1 MSRFHPTSGESQAKS
16 AWETAQGW
24 AKLPSM
30 NKGLQFVTAAMILSL
45 TAAGHAAGADQAK
58 TPVKAGWDAAA
69 AALYLDARESW
80 WQGWDRAKRDHGT
93 RCVSCHTQATY
104 AFARPALRTSIGA
117 LTLTKEETAMLA
129 DVRKRV
135 QAWSQMLPFYSD
147 EVYGKGKEI
156 ESRNAE
162 AVLNAIILSNYDI
175 DTGEQNDVTVQA
187 FRHAWELQTKTGPD
201 AGAWVWQNFEYAPWE
216 SKESQY
222 HWAALMAVQA
232 AREPGSYTGQQDV
245 QEPLKAL
252 RSYLKTHYEAQP
264 LLNKIAALWAS
275 GSFAGI
281 LNAQQKESLL
291 SRVYSLQRADG
302 GWSATDLGDWHR
314 RDGTPLETRS
324 DGYATALIGLVLE
337 EAIADSPDPPAQAAA
352 RIERALAWLRANQN
366 PETGAWPAWSLNKNR
381 DLGSGTGKFMSD
393 AATAYASLALLGWPR
408 HVVYRNARYG
418 FCVDLPA
425 RWAGYEVIEEKW
437 ESGPASGGAP
447 ASGLKLRFRSPRWTK
462 DAPREDI
469 PILVF
474 TTAQWRRVQKEKLIV
489 SAAPIGPQ
497 ALAQSERYVFAL
509 PPRWNYDSLPG
520 LDDANRIVAGK
531 PLRATCESGAR

>member
-1 MSRFHPTSGESQAKS
+1 
-16 AWETAQGW
+16 
-24 AKLPSM
+24 M
-30 NKGLQFVTAAMILSL
+30 NKGLLFATAALILSL
-45 TAAGHAAGADQAK
+45 TTRVHAAGADQPK
-58 TPVKAGWDAAA
+58 TPAKAGWDAAA
-69 AALYLDARESW
+69 AARYLDARESW

-104 AFARPALRTSIGA
+104 AFARPALRASIGA
-117 LTLTKEETAMLA
+117 PALTNEETAMLD

-135 QAWSQMLPFYSD
+135 QAWSEMQPFYSD

-162 AVLNAIILSNYDI
+162 SVLNAIILSNYDVDAGRQSDI
-175 DTGEQNDVTVQA
+175 TLQA
-187 FRHAWELQTKTGPD
+187 IRHAWELQTKTGPD
-201 AGAWVWQNFEYAPWE
+201 AGAWVWQNFDYAPWE

-222 HWAALMAVQA
+222 HWAALMAVQS
-232 AREPGSYTGQQDV
+232 AREPGSYTGQQEV

-252 RSYLKTHYEAQP
+252 RSYLKTHYETQP

-281 LNAQQKESLL
+281 LSQQQKDSLL
-291 SRVYSLQRADG
+291 RRIYSLQRVDG
-302 GWSATDLGDWHR
+302 GWSATDLGNWHR

-324 DGYATALIGLVLE
+324 DGYATAFIALVLE
-337 EAIADSPDPPAQAAA
+337 EVVAGSQHTAAPAAA

-366 PETGAWPAWSLNKNR
+366 PDTGSWPAWSLNKNR
-381 DLGSGTGKFMSD
+381 DPESGTGKFMSD

-408 HVVYRNARYG
+408 HVVYRNAQYG

-425 RWAGYEVIEEKW
+425 RWAGYEVIQEKW
-437 ESGPASGGAP
+437 ESSAPSGGVAGP
-447 ASGLKLRFRSPRWTK
+447 KLLFRSPQWTEA
-462 DAPREDI
+462 DPREDI

-474 TTAQWRRVQKEKLIV
+474 TTSQWRLVQKEKLIV

-497 ALAQSERYVFAL
+497 ALAQNDRYVFAL
-509 PPRWNYDSLPG
+509 PPRWNYDNLPG
-520 LDDANRIVAGK
+520 LDKANQIVAGK
-531 PLRATCESGAR
+531 PLRATCDRGAHAETQR